1 MNIVL
6 NASFLDFTS
15 GDAEHLRKKWMVK
28 LRSMSGVKLSYNTV
42 QLLSHLLINKTNSFK
57 DAKYVFIDLDSIP
70 FLENEKDVVYEFSA
84 LFSTH
89 DNNSNS
95 PPVMIDKYENMNCI
109 NERDELNKKIETL
122 KNELLSLLKKEDQ
135 DRGNVLIS
143 ELSELLSLS
152 GIPYA

>member
-6 NASFLDFTS
+6 NASFLDFTT
-15 GDAEHLRKKWMVK
+15 GDAEYLRKKWMVK
-28 LRSMSGVKLSYNTV
+28 LRSMSGVKLSYKTV

-57 DAKYVFIDLDSIP
+57 DAKYVFVDIDSIP
-70 FLENEKDVVYEFSA
+70 FLENEKDIVYEFA
-84 LFSTH
+84 TLFSSH
-89 DNNSNS
+89 DDNSNA

-109 NERDELNKKIETL
+109 NERDSRNKKIETL
-122 KNELLSLLKKEDQ
+122 KTELLSLLKKEDQ

-143 ELSELLSLS
+143 ELSELLALS